1 MTIGHLRRAFRGL
14 LSFRKMP
21 KWTPSRFV
29 AADAVRGTDILP
41 RALFMKILRS
51 ERKRAERSS
60 RRLVLML
67 VESKGLLKPEDQI
80 STEEIQ
86 YALSCATREPDMKG
100 WYQDGAVIGVIFTEI
115 PLAETSDVQILSR
128 RVNHALHA
136 QLGSKVSA
144 LDLTFHVFP
153 DHSESDA
160 DGHPSLKTVSTINP
174 DLLVELESACTRPL
188 KMSSTDNSATVETR

>member
-1 MTIGHLRRAFRGL
+1 MKIGHVRRAFRGL
-14 LSFRKMP
+14 LSFGKMP
-21 KWTPSRFV
+21 KWTLSRFV

-51 ERKRAERSS
+51 ERKRVERRSG
-60 RRLVLML
+60 RLVLML
-67 VESKGLLKPEDQI
+67 VEPNGKPEDRI

-86 YALSCATREPDMKG
+86 DALSCATRETDMKG

-136 QLGSKVSA
+136 QLGSKVNE
-144 LDLTFHVFP
+144 LDLTFHVFS

-174 DLLVELESACTRPL
+174 DLLAEMESGL
-188 KMSSTDNSATVETR
+188 KGMHTTV